1 MEFILLPDQSLAFI
15 EYTIAYLHSFIRRSL
30 TPPHGASKDQFHI
43 PAVEER
49 MRIGEALLSM
59 ALRQPHPRKHV
70 ERFASIFETF
80 LALDQSL
87 ELRTQEII
95 SKQKRHPFLPLNFE
109 APTF

>member
-1 MEFILLPDQSLAFI
+1 METLVEFILLPDQSLAFI

-30 TPPHGASKDQFHI
+30 TPPHGASKEQYQI
-43 PAVEER
+43 LPAPER
-49 MRIGEALLSM
+49 MRIGEALLSLG
-59 ALRQPHPRKHV
+59 LRRPHPRKHI

-95 SKQKRHPFLPLNFE
+95 SK
-109 APTF
+109 